1 MTEDQLP
8 RRLQSVGMACFVRY
22 LPLFDSGLGSAE
34 IAARLEAAEPWS
46 AISCRTRTSTAKAI
60 LAAGLKAKALALV
73 AQSRL
78 PESIRAAAR
87 AAR

>member
-1 MTEDQLP
+1 MIDNVAINVQ
-8 RRLQSVGMACFVRY
+8 FVRY

-60 LAAGLKAKALALV
+60 FG
-73 AQSRL
+73 
-78 PESIRAAAR
+78 
-87 AAR
+87 